1 MRLLCVACFLGV
13 NAVRLLVI
21 EDNRRMATLVADG
34 LAKRGFI
41 SDIAHDLSEADHALT
56 MVEYDALVLDLGLP
70 DGNGR
75 EWLIAQRRNGE
86 VPPAIMLTARDA
98 LEDRVAGLDAGA
110 DDYVVKPV
118 ALDELAARIRA
129 LLRRPGTRLQP
140 VIEVGDIAFNTT
152 TRTASLSG
160 KPLELSRR
168 ETDLLELLLRRAGSV
183 VHREVIEDSLYSLD
197 DAVTPNAVE
206 AIVSRLRRK
215 LDEVGVGGTLHTI
228 RGVGYMLREEGA

>member
-1 MRLLCVACFLGV
+1 M
-13 NAVRLLVI
+13 RLLVI
-21 EDNRRMATLVADG
+21 EDNRRMAALVADG
-34 LAKRGFI
+34 LARRGFI
-41 SDIAHDLSEADHALT
+41 SDIAHDLSEADHALAL
-56 MVEYDALVLDLGLP
+56 VDYDALVLDLGLP
-70 DGNGR
+70 DGDGR
-75 EWLIAQRRNGE
+75 DWLIDRRRNGE
-86 VPPAIMLTARDA
+86 VPPAIMLTARGA

-129 LLRRPGTRLQP
+129 LLRRPGVRLQP

-152 TRTASLSG
+152 TRTTLLGG
-160 KPLELSRR
+160 KPLDLSRR

-197 DAVTPNAVE
+197 DVVTPNAVE

-215 LDEVGVGGTLHTI
+215 LDDAGAGSALHTI
-228 RGVGYMLREEGA
+228 RGVGYMLRNEGT